1 MTRVDTDAW
10 IPRAKKRKAFRDHYR
25 EKFFSDVGLQKGSHV
40 QQISG
45 APEGQARQIKKLLA
59 LTASG
64 SILEQDQKSHINTA
78 LDAISM
84 TGLGTGEMGG
94 TSENRDILDR
104 YSMRSLRKNWF
115 WSPSF
120 FD

>member
-1 MTRVDTDAW
+1 MTKIDSDAW
-10 IPRAKKRKAFRDHYR
+10 IPKAKKRKAFRDHYR
-25 EKFFSDVGLQKGSHV
+25 EKFFSDVGLKKGAHV

-64 SILEQDQKSHINTA
+64 SILEEDQKSHINVALNALSTA
-78 LDAISM
+78 
-84 TGLGTGEMGG
+84 GLGTGDMGG
-94 TSENRDILDR
+94 TSENKDILDR
-104 YSMRSLRKNWF
+104 YSMRSLRDNWF